1 MSQSQ
6 RAEIFK
12 LGFRF
17 VFTQELDLLTPNELY
32 HFSPQKIL
40 VFGGGSD
47 DTACL
52 KLSSSH

>member
-12 LGFRF
+12 LGFHF

-47 DTACL
+47 DNACL